1 MLSLKNDVNLNGA
14 KPEIAIACLVV
25 YSVYR
30 DFGYDCVLTSA
41 NDGQHGFG
49 SLHYAGLAVDF
60 RTHHVQAN
68 DIEPLADTIRE
79 ALGPQFDVVLEDT
92 HIHVEFQPK

>member
-1 MLSLKNDVNLNGA
+1 
-14 KPEIAIACLVV
+14 
-25 YSVYR
+25 
-30 DFGYDCVLTSA
+30 VLTSA

-49 SLHYAGLAVDF
+49 SLHYAGLAVDV
-60 RTHHVQAN
+60 RTHHVTAN